1 MTPASVFLLSALV
14 LLVLVVAVLSRTLW
28 RAWQRAAVDTTQ
40 VDVVQ
45 ANTQVFRDQLAELE
59 RDHRLGQLSDA
70 EFGFAKD
77 EIARR
82 VLEDVAG
89 ESALVPSAASTEVS
103 TPSPLSASAVHP
115 AKRWLWTLL
124 VSIAIVIPA
133 GSITL
138 YSLWG
143 QPEALDPLA
152 LKQGVDEDAQVTPE
166 KLSEMATAITKRLQ
180 DEPNSVEGWLMLGRV
195 QRALQH
201 FDEADTALKHALDL
215 SQDPNISI
223 ERAEV
228 LAQKAQGSFAGE
240 PWAII
245 QRVLDADPN
254 HLNALLLAGSASFS
268 ELNYRSA
275 LRFWER
281 ARESVSPDA
290 SDAMELDR
298 AIAQARD
305 KLGLPASPPRAQ
317 ADAQASTPE
326 YSISGRV
333 SLVSELAAQV
343 SPKDTVFIYATAVS
357 GSRMPLAIIKTT
369 VAQLPFDFVL
379 DDSSAMNPS
388 AKLSGASEVSVQVRI
403 SKTGQAMPQPG
414 DLGVMLTPVKL
425 GSHGLN
431 LMVREALR

>member
-1 MTPASVFLLSALV
+1 MI
-14 LLVLVVAVLSRTLW
+14 LVVAVLSRTLW
-28 RAWQRAAVDTTQ
+28 RGWQHGAALQASFDP
-40 VDVVQ
+40 VQ
-45 ANTQVFRDQLAELE
+45 ANAQVYRDQLAELE
-59 RDHRLGQLSDA
+59 RDHRLGQLSTQDLDA
-70 EFGFAKD
+70 ARD

-82 VLEDVAG
+82 VLEDV
-89 ESALVPSAASTEVS
+89 S
-103 TPSPLSASAVHP
+103 TPSHARTTQPLAEASLRGLWAVLGGV
-115 AKRWLWTLL
+115 ALL
-124 VSIAIVIPA
+124 MCA

-166 KLSEMATAITKRLQ
+166 KLAAMATALTKRLQ
-180 DEPNSVEGWLMLGRV
+180 DEPNSTEGWVMLGRV

-201 FDEADTALKHALDL
+201 FDEADEALRHALDL
-215 SQDPNISI
+215 SQDPNIMI

-228 LAQKAQGSFAGE
+228 LAQKNQGSFAGE

-254 HLNALLLAGSASFS
+254 QLNALLLAGSASFS

-281 ARESVSPDA
+281 ARETVPADSNDA
-290 SDAMELDR
+290 VELDR

-305 KLGLPASPPRAQ
+305 KLGLPEIPPRAQ
-317 ADAQASTPE
+317 ASVEQNLSQR
-326 YSISGRV
+326 SISGRV
-333 SLVSELAAQV
+333 SLVNELANQV
-343 SPKDTVFIYATAVS
+343 SPNDTVFIYATAVA
-357 GSRMPLAIIKTT
+357 GSRMPLAIVRTT
-369 VAQLPFDFVL
+369 VARLPFDFVL
-379 DDSSAMNPS
+379 DDSTAMNPN
-388 AKLSGASEVSVQVRI
+388 AKLSGAQEVSVQVRI

-414 DLGVMLTPVKL
+414 DLGVTLTPVKL

-431 LMVREALR
+431 LMVRETLH

>member
-1 MTPASVFLLSALV
+1 MI
-14 LLVLVVAVLSRTLW
+14 LVVAVLSRTLW
-28 RAWQRAAVDTTQ
+28 RGWQHGAALQASFDP
-40 VDVVQ
+40 VQ
-45 ANTQVFRDQLAELE
+45 ANAQVYRDQLAELE
-59 RDHRLGQLSDA
+59 RDHRLGQLSTQDLDA
-70 EFGFAKD
+70 ARD

-82 VLEDVAG
+82 VLEDVSNPSHARTTQPLAEASRRG
-89 ESALVPSAASTEVS
+89 LWAVLGGVAL
-103 TPSPLSASAVHP
+103 LMC
-115 AKRWLWTLL
+115 
-124 VSIAIVIPA
+124 A

-166 KLSEMATAITKRLQ
+166 KLAAMATALTKRLQ
-180 DEPNSVEGWLMLGRV
+180 DEPNSTEGWVMLGRV

-201 FDEADTALKHALDL
+201 FDEADEALRHALDL
-215 SQDPNISI
+215 SQDPNIMI

-228 LAQKAQGSFAGE
+228 LAQKNQGSFAGE

-254 HLNALLLAGSASFS
+254 QLNALLLAGSASFS

-281 ARESVSPDA
+281 ARETVPADSNDA
-290 SDAMELDR
+290 VELDR

-305 KLGLPASPPRAQ
+305 KLGLPEIPPRAQ
-317 ADAQASTPE
+317 ASVEQNLSQR
-326 YSISGRV
+326 SISGRV
-333 SLVSELAAQV
+333 SLVNELANQV
-343 SPKDTVFIYATAVS
+343 SPNDTVFIYATAVA
-357 GSRMPLAIIKTT
+357 GSRMPLAIVRTT
-369 VAQLPFDFVL
+369 VARLPFDFVL
-379 DDSSAMNPS
+379 DDSTAMNPN
-388 AKLSGASEVSVQVRI
+388 AKLSGAQEVSVQVRI

-414 DLGVMLTPVKL
+414 DLGVTLTPVKL

-431 LMVREALR
+431 LMVRETLH